1 MYAFRPRACQAD
13 VACAPDRARR
23 FAEPPQTPYMLG
35 KAGRWVRIPVSP
47 PGLGD
52 PSGAMGA
59 GDQSEGS
66 SAMMH
71 SPILWLLYTILDIYF
86 WFLIANVILSWL
98 VAFNVVN
105 RSNRV
110 VATIGEFLYRITEP
124 VLAPLRRVLPNLGG
138 IDIAPM
144 IVIIGVLFLQQAL
157 LAYWPRG

>member
-1 MYAFRPRACQAD
+1 
-13 VACAPDRARR
+13 
-23 FAEPPQTPYMLG
+23 
-35 KAGRWVRIPVSP
+35 
-47 PGLGD
+47 
-52 PSGAMGA
+52 MGA

-71 SPILWLLYTILDIYF
+71 SPILWLLSTILDIYF